1 MMLYNTPRSN
11 NSNFVKPK
19 SESIS
24 RSSKLKV
31 SRVQTN
37 PNQTRSLFV
46 WGRLPFKLL
55 NLNYISHLR
64 PWQLFYPGPSLVVL
78 CEWDASL
85 PWLAP
90 TMFLNFNYLLIA
102 GSGPGSAYS
111 QPTQEL
117 GVKFGLRPD
126 NKLRG
131 CPWHKSSRLLSDGI
145 TLVFIR
151 RSEHVFSSAVIC
163 PTLYIQLPKT
173 DRGYHIFEV
182 RGNSLSG
189 N

>member
-1 MMLYNTPRSN
+1 ML
-11 NSNFVKPK
+11 NSQSPAQ
-19 SESIS
+19 SQ
-24 RSSKLKV
+24 SS
-31 SRVQTN
+31 
-37 PNQTRSLFV
+37 PNQPV
-46 WGRLPFKLL
+46 WNKKPDYLVSC
-55 NLNYISHLR
+55 ISHLTENVRTKLR
-64 PWQLFYPGPSLVVL
+64 PWQLIYPGPSLVEL
-78 CEWDASL
+78 FEWDASL
-85 PWLAP
+85 RWLAP

-111 QPTQEL
+111 QPTREL

-173 DRGYHIFEV
+173 DQGFIYLR
-182 RGNSLSG
+182 
-189 N
+189 